1 MTEWRK
7 SSHSDPS
14 GPDCVELAA
23 LGDHIGIRDSKSL
36 EAGHLRVTRAEL
48 ASLLRR
54 AAKS

>member
-1 MTEWRK
+1 MTQWRK

-14 GPDCVELAA
+14 GPECVELAE
-23 LGDHIGIRDSKSL
+23 LGDHIGVRDSKSP
-36 EAGHLRVTRAEL
+36 EVGHLRVSRAEL